1 MSTFNQAKMIE
12 NIKFLRASYKLTQA
26 NFAKILNLSF
36 QQISNLEN
44 GRRNLTLEQ
53 ALLLNQIF
61 GISVDWIL
69 GISSTPLTKDSL
81 EFAENKLLKIM
92 MGCFFGC
99 DTYLNDQKRNSEYS
113 LQIRSNIIYLA
124 YSNILDGRLHFLN
137 IDYLNTQ
144 ISQNPLDSEFV
155 DMMIEESN
163 DFGENCQ
170 LSKLLFQEK
179 NTPYYILSN

>member
-1 MSTFNQAKMIE
+1 
-12 NIKFLRASYKLTQA
+12 
-26 NFAKILNLSF
+26 
-36 QQISNLEN
+36 
-44 GRRNLTLEQ
+44 
-53 ALLLNQIF
+53 
-61 GISVDWIL
+61 
-69 GISSTPLTKDSL
+69 
-81 EFAENKLLKIM
+81 M

-99 DTYLNDQKRNSEYS
+99 DTYLNDQKRHSEYS

-155 DMMIEESN
+155 DMMIDESN

-179 NTPYYILSN
+179 TTPYYILSN

>member
-1 MSTFNQAKMIE
+1 MSTLNQAKIIE
-12 NIKFLRASYKLTQA
+12 NIKLLRTSYKLTQA

-36 QQISNLEN
+36 QQVSNLEN

-61 GISVDWIL
+61 VISINWIL
-69 GISSTPLTKDSL
+69 GISSTPLTKDSI

-92 MGCFFGC
+92 MGCFWGC
-99 DTYLNDQKRNSEYS
+99 ETYLNEQKRHSEYS
-113 LQIRSNIIYLA
+113 LQTRSNIIYLA
-124 YSNILDGRLHFLN
+124 YSNILDDHLVN

-144 ISQNPLDSEFV
+144 ISQNPLESEFV
-155 DMMIEESN
+155 DMMIDESN

-170 LSKLLFQEK
+170 LAKLLFQEK
-179 NTPYYILSN
+179 TTPYYILSN